1 MIRMLC
7 VALVGFAFLA
17 AAEEQLP
24 EPSQLPSSRELP
36 DPLVCLDGT
45 KVTTGE
51 QWERKRK
58 PELKR
63 LFQHYMYGYFPEPQK
78 ITATVERR
86 HDDYFGGKATK
97 KEVTIHYG
105 PEGTPP
111 IHLLLVTPN
120 ARKPAPVFVGLN
132 FNGNH

>member
-1 MIRMLC
+1 MKCQLAC
-7 VALVGFAFLA
+7 ALAVVVTSAVF
-17 AAEEQLP
+17 AAEQPPLP
-24 EPSQLPSSRELP
+24 EPAQLGVSKELP

-45 KVTTGE
+45 KVTTRE
-51 QWERKRK
+51 QWEQKRK

-63 LFQHYMYGYFPEPQK
+63 LFQHYMYGYFPAPQK
-78 ITATVERR
+78 ITATVEREHR
-86 HDDYFGGKATK
+86 DYFGGKATK

-120 ARKPAPVFVGLN
+120 SRK
-132 FNGNH
+132 